1 MDVTTDV
8 DRIVIPEGAN
18 RADPQTLYEVL
29 AGVPDKRKRR
39 GKRYSVAL
47 VLTLLLLAK
56 MSGERGLSGIAQ
68 WARLR
73 IDWVRVHLPL
83 ERDSLPCG
91 NTYHNVCDQIDLDE
105 LNQRLADFFGAST
118 VKSLLEDEAPIV
130 EPLIV
135 EPLIVEGPPVEEQP
149 VQAPDVQKPPA
160 MELTMGG
167 KTPMTPQALR
177 QWVLDGKTLRGSHR
191 PSQGQQAQS
200 SLALYD
206 LENRRVVAQQELAG
220 KGHERA
226 TALTLVQKLDLR
238 GILLSADALHT
249 QPAWCH
255 CVRRQGGDYLL
266 IVKANQRILRA
277 DIALLFSEEPHA
289 WLPEQN
295 AKQVDQG
302 HGRLAIRSLR
312 TSAEL
317 NDYLA
322 PKWPDVAQVFQLRRT
337 VISGNRPTTE
347 TVYGLTSLTPSVAPP
362 VHLLHYVRSYW
373 QIENRLHWRRDATLG
388 EDACTVSRGQTPQ
401 VLATLNNAILALV
414 DRLGV
419 PNLAAQR
426 RIFAA
431 RPDEAI
437 KLLLQPI

>member
-1 MDVTTDV
+1 MDATTDV

-18 RADPQTLYEVL
+18 RADPRTLYEVL

-39 GKRYSVAL
+39 GKRYTVAL

-73 IDWVRVHLPL
+73 IDWVRVYLPL

-91 NTYHNVCDQIDLDE
+91 NTYHNVCDQLDLDE
-105 LNQRLADFFGAST
+105 LNQRLADFFSAST
-118 VKSLLEDEAPIV
+118 VENLLEDEG
-130 EPLIV
+130 LIV
-135 EPLIVEGPPVEEQP
+135 EPPVVEPPVVELPIQ
-149 VQAPDVQKPPA
+149 DSH
-160 MELTMGG
+160 ME
-167 KTPMTPQALR
+167 TPQALGPTMDER
-177 QWVLDGKTLRGSHR
+177 ASMTPQTLHQWVLDGKTLRGSHR
-191 PSQGQQAQS
+191 PSHAQQAQS

-206 LENRRVVAQQELAG
+206 LENRRVVAQRELAG

-226 TALTLVQKLDLR
+226 TALALVQELDLR

-266 IVKANQRILRA
+266 IVKANQRLLRA
-277 DIALLFSEEPHA
+277 DIALLFSEEPRS

-312 TSAEL
+312 TSEEL

-322 PKWPDVAQVFQLRRT
+322 PKWPDVAQVFRLQRS
-337 VISGNRPTTE
+337 VIRCNRPTTE

-362 VHLLHYVRSYW
+362 ARLLHYVRSYW
-373 QIENRLHWRRDATLG
+373 QIENRLHWRRDVTLG

-401 VLATLNNAILALV
+401 VLAALNNTILALI

-419 PNLAAQR
+419 KNLAAQR

-431 RPDEAI
+431 RPDEAL